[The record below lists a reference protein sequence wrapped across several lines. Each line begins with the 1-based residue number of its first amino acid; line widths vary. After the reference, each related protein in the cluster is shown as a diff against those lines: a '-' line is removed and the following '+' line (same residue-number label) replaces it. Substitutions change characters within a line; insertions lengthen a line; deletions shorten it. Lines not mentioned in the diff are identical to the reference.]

1 MKRFSSVAN
10 HLATAI
16 FAGVIVVLT
25 TINSPIFLLSVT
37 CNQSKNYRRKT
48 EDCFLQIKPLK
59 IPKFHINHQK
69 QKSFI
74 GKHYFSNIL
83 IHFKNKDKLN
93 YIQITRTYYFILVED
108 NSNPDTH
115 ENEPKT
121 REEWRNKRQF
131 YLSSIGLV
139 VGLGNIWRFPH
150 LCYKN
155 GGGNQI
161 YKVFFLLVSLR
172 KESNASST
180 LKSISLKILKWA
192 YNFIVNKITRNFLIF
207 VG

>member
-48 EDCFLQIKPLK
+48 EDCFLQILCKK
-59 IPKFHINHQK
+59 V
-69 QKSFI
+69 KSFV

-115 ENEPKT
+115 ENEPST

>member
-1 MKRFSSVAN
+1 MLLTNKALENTEVPYKPSK
-10 HLATAI
+10 TK
-16 FAGVIVVLT
+16 VL
-25 TINSPIFLLSVT
+25 
-37 CNQSKNYRRKT
+37 YRQALFFKYF
-48 EDCFLQIKPLK
+48 D
-59 IPKFHINHQK
+59 
-69 QKSFI
+69 SFQ
-74 GKHYFSNIL
+74 
-83 IHFKNKDKLN
+83 NKDKLN